1 MNNTENETF
10 LVFWVFLVFNAIN
23 SCCEDRHF
31 LSVFFSNV
39 LIRNREGFSEWKVCH
54 YYYVLVS
61 SEGHG
66 ESPVHPVC
74 GYCWQSCAVGLKSL
88 VKSPLNSCGS
98 LFSSSASEVPEPSLK
113 INVQKYGS
121 K

>member
-10 LVFWVFLVFNAIN
+10 TVFWVFLVFNAIN
-23 SCCEDRHF
+23 RCCEDRHF
-31 LSVFFSNV
+31 FQSSNV
-39 LIRNREGFSEWKVCH
+39 MIRNRESFSEWKVCN

-66 ESPVHPVC
+66 ESPVHSVC
-74 GYCWQSCAVGLKSL
+74 GYCWQSCAVRLKSL

-113 INVQKYGS
+113 INVQKYRS